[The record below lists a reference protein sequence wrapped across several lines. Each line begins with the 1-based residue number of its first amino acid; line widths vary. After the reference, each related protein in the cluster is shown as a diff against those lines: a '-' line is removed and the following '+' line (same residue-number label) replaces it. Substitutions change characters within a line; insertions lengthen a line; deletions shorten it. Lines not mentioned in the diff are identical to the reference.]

1 MRLSL
6 KEGSRARIR
15 PSDADCKNLCF
26 PSLLC
31 FLPGFLL
38 LSSGV
43 FQPLE
48 YCVLEAAGLSSGDLA
63 SLCGVGR
70 ERVEPPVPKWLHA
83 P

>member
-15 PSDADCKNLCF
+15 PSDADCKTCAF
-26 PSLLC
+26 SSLLC
-31 FLPGFLL
+31 CFPGFLL
-38 LSSGV
+38 LSSGA

-48 YCVLEAAGLSSGDLA
+48 YCLLEAAGFSAGDVA
-63 SLCGVGR
+63 TLCGGGR
-70 ERVEPPVPKWLHA
+70 EGVEPRAPECFHA